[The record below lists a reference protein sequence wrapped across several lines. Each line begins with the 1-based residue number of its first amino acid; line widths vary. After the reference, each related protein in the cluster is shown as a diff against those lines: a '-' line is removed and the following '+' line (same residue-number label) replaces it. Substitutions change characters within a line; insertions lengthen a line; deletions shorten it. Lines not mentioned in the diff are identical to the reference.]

1 MIDFDEELR
10 KFHPSKELEDAENA
24 IRALDMTDVV
34 DLIVMLEE
42 QSKYQQQ
49 Q

>member
-34 DLIVMLEE
+34 DLIVALEE
-42 QSKYQQQ
+42 KSKYQQQ
-49 Q
+49 